1 MKAGELVTAQIFSM
15 WAFEMANPDLS
26 LDEMKKAKLDPA
38 KQISSYV
45 LGDLEPEKTAV
56 AFMKAKFTDGLA
68 EIDIRKAEECNIKK
82 LDDASELQFKSSIS
96 TEKLKGKEA
105 TNEHLKH
112 RNQVC
117 IIGFWRKDHNDEFHC
132 YNFFYVPNPIVR

>member
-68 EIDIRKAEECNIKK
+68 EIDIRKADECNIKK
-82 LDDASELQFKSSIS
+82 LDDASEL
-96 TEKLKGKEA
+96 
-105 TNEHLKH
+105 
-112 RNQVC
+112 
-117 IIGFWRKDHNDEFHC
+117 
-132 YNFFYVPNPIVR
+132 